1 MNKVKLLF
9 FMFASI
15 MLLGCNNA
23 NRREGEGL
31 NSQEDSATMES
42 VVATDSFV
50 EAVNQSELYERKKT
64 ELHNQMILCCSNDR
78 EKEQVDKEWTAYENV
93 ERQMAKIASN
103 LGNLLFWGG
112 VSGPAYFAND
122 MYRQVVEARIKMYQN
137 LVEVK
142 LDSILNIDDAY
153 YVPTEE
159 FFFDCMD
166 STVVKAAKVMED
178 DDSIDSRFRDDEDR
192 QHFFEM
198 LEETK
203 SAVKE
208 LRTLISIWKN
218 TIVKS
223 DFFMSHTHCKD
234 CVERL
239 ASEMLIRWACAGV
252 SCTRSLT

>member
-1 MNKVKLLF
+1 MEKVKMLF
-9 FMFASI
+9 LMLASVL
-15 MLLGCNNA
+15 LLGCINA
-23 NRREGEGL
+23 NKRESEDL
-31 NSQEDSATMES
+31 NPQEDES

-50 EAVNQSELYERKKT
+50 EAVNQSELYKRKKAD
-64 ELHNQMILCCSNDR
+64 LYAQMISCCSNER
-78 EKEQVDKEWTAYENV
+78 EKELVDKEWTAYENV
-93 ERQMAKIASN
+93 ERQMIKIVSN
-103 LGNLLFWGG
+103 LGHLLCWGG
-112 VSGPAYFAND
+112 VSGPAYVTNS
-122 MYRQVVEARIKMYQN
+122 MYSQIVEARIDMYKT

-142 LDSILNIDDAY
+142 LDSIPNVNGAFY
-153 YVPTEE
+153 TPTEK

-203 SAVKE
+203 SAVEE
-208 LRTLISIWKN
+208 LRTLISIWKD
-218 TIVKS
+218 TILKS

-239 ASEMLIRWACAGV
+239 ASEMLIRWTCAV
-252 SCTRSLT
+252 CD

>member
-1 MNKVKLLF
+1 MEKLNWSFWVLL
-9 FMFASI
+9 SVL
-15 MLLGCNNA
+15 LLGCSNA
-23 NRREGEGL
+23 NKRGGEGL
-31 NSQEDSATMES
+31 NSQEGTTCMES
-42 VVATDSFV
+42 VAATDSFV
-50 EAVNQSELYERKKT
+50 EAVNQSELYERKKAD
-64 ELHNQMILCCSNDR
+64 LYAQMISCCSNER
-78 EKEQVDKEWTAYENV
+78 EKKQVEKEWTAYENV
-93 ERQMAKIASN
+93 ENQMAKIASN

-142 LDSILNIDDAY
+142 QDSIPNINDAY
-153 YVPTEE
+153 YVPTEK

-203 SAVKE
+203 SAVEE
-208 LRTLISIWKN
+208 LRTLISIWKD
-218 TIVKS
+218 TILKS
-223 DFFMSHTHCKD
+223 ELFMSHTHCKD
-234 CVERL
+234 CGERL
-239 ASEMLIRWACAGV
+239 ASEMLIKWACAV
-252 SCTRSLT
+252 SE